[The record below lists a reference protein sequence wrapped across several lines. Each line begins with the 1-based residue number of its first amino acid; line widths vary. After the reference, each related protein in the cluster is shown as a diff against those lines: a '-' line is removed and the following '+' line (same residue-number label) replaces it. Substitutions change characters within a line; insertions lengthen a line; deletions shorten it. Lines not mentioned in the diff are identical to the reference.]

1 MPLHRLASLC
11 LIVTASAQE
20 LSGPGALEAERS
32 SAVPSASPSATTKR
46 TSRAWGVGGMDALR
60 GG

>member
-32 SAVPSASPSATTKR
+32 SAVPSASLTPQCHDKTNQ
-46 TSRAWGVGGMDALR
+46 
-60 GG
+60 